1 MRPDARLEKK
11 YPMNHL
17 FPCTDSTVCAVSTAE
32 VIDLR
37 LKRLDAYGSDKTEN
51 WRLFA
56 VPEYF
61 PKGGQSQSS
70 LYIDLFIRH

>member
-37 LKRLDAYGSDKTEN
+37 LKRLDAYVSDKMDY
-51 WRLFA
+51 WKVVCIA
-56 VPEYF
+56 GIYF
-61 PKGGQSQSS
+61 PNPWAASVK
-70 LYIDLFIRH
+70 LIY